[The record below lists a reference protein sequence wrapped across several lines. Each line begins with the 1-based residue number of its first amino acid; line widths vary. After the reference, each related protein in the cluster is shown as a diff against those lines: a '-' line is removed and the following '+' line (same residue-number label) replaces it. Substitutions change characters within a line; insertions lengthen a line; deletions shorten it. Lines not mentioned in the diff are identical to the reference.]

1 MILIDSSVWIDH
13 IRLAEAEMSAA
24 LTRGHVL
31 QHPFVTAEI
40 ALGSLKDRR
49 GFVAMLAEL
58 PQASPVS
65 DSRLLEY
72 VDQAELHGT
81 GIGMIDAHLLACAAD
96 GDGMRLWTRDKR
108 LQQHAE
114 RLGLAYEPQ

>member
-1 MILIDSSVWIDH
+1 M
-13 IRLAEAEMSAA
+13 AA
-24 LTRGHVL
+24 VLTSGRVL

-49 GFVAMLAEL
+49 SFVAMLAEL

-65 DSRLLEY
+65 DDGLIEY

-81 GIGMIDAHLLACAAD
+81 GIGMVDAHLLACAAQ
-96 GDGMRLWTRDKR
+96 GEGIRLWTRDKR

-114 RLGLAYEPQ
+114 RLGLAYEPE